1 MEGVLSL
8 SLSHSLTLAL
18 SLSFSLSFLLQFQTK
33 QTQKIPTDM
42 GKAYSFQANFEKF
55 SQDTTRAKDSKDSK
69 KLNSRLKSPL
79 IICITDY
86 CFFF

>member
-1 MEGVLSL
+1 
-8 SLSHSLTLAL
+8 
-18 SLSFSLSFLLQFQTK
+18 
-33 QTQKIPTDM
+33 M

-86 CFFF
+86 CFFLKKGIPRGKVRRIEQICVC